1 MNLKT
6 IFSVSLT
13 VMALLSGSRY
23 GMAGAAAPHYPLERL
38 ENRVDSSEITFS
50 YTYRALN
57 GNASMTGQGNVVLQG
72 DAFILDVN
80 GMEIYCDGTTRWTLD
95 RKAEEMVIESY
106 DSHSEDLSANPAI
119 LLRRLTAFFEVSS
132 QSGTEYSG
140 EKAIKVDLTPKSYP
154 QLRSVTLY
162 FRSGQPASDILIGAS
177 IAAADD
183 TVTDFMISDFRY
195 GPKGDA
201 DRFSFDEKSLGPDWI
216 ITDLR

>member
-1 MNLKT
+1 
-6 IFSVSLT
+6 
-13 VMALLSGSRY
+13 MALKRILSALWLAFCLVG
-23 GMAGAAAPHYPLERL
+23 GQCMAGAAAPYYPLERL

-57 GNASMTGQGNVVLQG
+57 GNVSMTGQGNVVLQG

-95 RKAEEMVIESY
+95 RKAEELVIESG
-106 DSHSEDLSANPAI
+106 DSYFEDLSANPAI

-132 QSGTEYSG
+132 QSCTEYSG

-154 QLRSVTLY
+154 QFRSVTLY
-162 FRSGQPASDILIGAS
+162 FRYGQPDSDILIGAS
-177 IAAADD
+177 ITAADG
-183 TVTDFMISDFRY
+183 TVTDFVISDFRY
-195 GPKGDA
+195 APKGDA
-201 DRFSFDEKSLGPDWI
+201 GRFSFDEKSLGPDWI

>member
-1 MNLKT
+1 MA
-6 IFSVSLT
+6 

-23 GMAGAAAPHYPLERL
+23 GMACAAAQYVPLERL

-57 GNASMTGQGNVVLQG
+57 GNVSMTGQGNVVLQG
-72 DAFILDVN
+72 DAF
-80 GMEIYCDGTTRWTLD
+80 IYCDGTTRWTLD

-106 DSHSEDLSANPAI
+106 DRHSEDLSSNPAI

-140 EKAIKVDLTPKSYP
+140 EKAIKVNLTPKSYP
-154 QLRSVTLY
+154 QFRSVTLY
-162 FRSGQPASDILIGAS
+162 FRSGQPDSDILIGAS
-177 IAAADD
+177 IAAADG

>member
-23 GMAGAAAPHYPLERL
+23 GMACAAAQYVPLERL

-50 YTYRALN
+50 YTYR
-57 GNASMTGQGNVVLQG
+57 NVVLQG

-195 GPKGDA
+195 GPKGDPS
-201 DRFSFDEKSLGPDWI
+201 RFSFDPSALAGSWVV
-216 ITDLR
+216 TDLR

>member
-1 MNLKT
+1 MFRSPVNILASACLLLT
-6 IFSVSLT
+6 ASVS
-13 VMALLSGSRY
+13 Y
-23 GMAGAAAPHYPLERL
+23 AAEGVLETFT
-38 ENRVDSSEITFS
+38 DAFSSACLAFD
-50 YTYRALN
+50 YTYGYEASGVKFTGN
-57 GNASMTGQGNVVLQG
+57 GNIILKG
-72 DAFILDVN
+72 DSFIMKGDGL
-80 GMEIYCDGTTRWTLD
+80 EIYCDGTTRWTMD

-154 QLRSVTLY
+154 QFRSVTLY
-162 FRSGQPASDILIGAS
+162 FRSSQPDSDILIGAS
-177 IAAADD
+177 IAAADG